1 MNSLHVAAC
10 APISPLKGGGDK
22 SERCPIEI
30 TYIAELETD
39 NPPWF
44 TIMSDLFNAFERT
57 TTAVFFSLEK
67 DQVMFKS
74 NPDKRWLRRMSYR
87 QLKILIT
94 ATLWRL
100 PSVQV
105 LARVATEETIR
116 FRFLSVRDITRIVRQ
131 A

>member
-1 MNSLHVAAC
+1 MRSNVRQQQS
-10 APISPLKGGGDK
+10 
-22 SERCPIEI
+22 
-30 TYIAELETD
+30 
-39 NPPWF
+39 
-44 TIMSDLFNAFERT
+44 
-57 TTAVFFSLEK
+57 FFSLGK
-67 DQVMFKS
+67 DQVIFKS

-87 QLKILIT
+87 QFKILIT

>member
-1 MNSLHVAAC
+1 MRSNVRQQQS
-10 APISPLKGGGDK
+10 
-22 SERCPIEI
+22 
-30 TYIAELETD
+30 
-39 NPPWF
+39 
-44 TIMSDLFNAFERT
+44 
-57 TTAVFFSLEK
+57 FFSLEK
-67 DQVMFKS
+67 DQVIFKS

-105 LARVATEETIR
+105 LVRVPTEETIR

>member
-10 APISPLKGGGDK
+10 APISPLKEGEDK

-39 NPPWF
+39 NPSWF

-67 DQVMFKS
+67 DQVIFKS

-87 QLKILIT
+87 RLKILIT
-94 ATLWRL
+94 ATL
-100 PSVQV
+100 
-105 LARVATEETIR
+105 
-116 FRFLSVRDITRIVRQ
+116 
-131 A
+131 